1 MKKLVSKHLKS
12 SPFILLVILSLVT
25 HRLTVAEDGA
35 KQEPVLHQGHAIAMH
50 GQPKYPADF
59 EHFDY
64 VQPDAPKGGRMIQG
78 AFGTFD
84 SLHPFV
90 LKGQSPNGI
99 GDLFE
104 TLMTNSYDE
113 AFTEYCLLA
122 ESVEWPSDRSWVAFT
137 LRKEAKWHD
146 GQPVTVED
154 VIWSLDILKTK
165 GHPFYRSYYANL
177 EKAEKVR
184 ERKVRFTFSG
194 PPNPELPLITG
205 QMPILPRHYWADRDF
220 ESTTLEPPVGSGP
233 YKIKKVDQGRS
244 ITYERD
250 PDYWGKDLPVNIG
263 RYNFDLIRYDY
274 YKDRTI
280 EREAFKAGESDFLL
294 ENTSKDWAISYD
306 VPAVEQ
312 KLIIK
317 SQIPHQNSAG
327 MQAFAFNIRR
337 QIFQDTKVRQ
347 ALGYAFDFE
356 WTNKNLFY
364 DAYTR
369 SHSYFSNSEL
379 ASSGLPDEAEL
390 AILNPF
396 RSQIPEEVFTQEY
409 APPKTDGSGN
419 IRSNMRNA
427 FRLLKQASWEVK
439 DGKLTYIPTNQVME
453 FEILIVSPAFE
464 RIVLPFT
471 KNLEKL
477 GIKATVSLVDSSQ
490 YQNRL
495 DNYDFD
501 MVVGNWGQSLSPGN
515 EQRDFWSS
523 KAADIPGT
531 RNLIGIKSPVV
542 DQLIDLVIS
551 APDRESLITRTR
563 ALDRVLLWNYYMI
576 PHWHISAYRV
586 LYWDKF
592 RQAEIRPKYNLGLET
607 WWIDPKLEASL
618 DQRRANLK

>member
-1 MKKLVSKHLKS
+1 
-12 SPFILLVILSLVT
+12 
-25 HRLTVAEDGA
+25 
-35 KQEPVLHQGHAIAMH
+35 
-50 GQPKYPADF
+50 
-59 EHFDY
+59 
-64 VQPDAPKGGRMIQG
+64 
-78 AFGTFD
+78 
-84 SLHPFV
+84 
-90 LKGQSPNGI
+90 
-99 GDLFE
+99 
-104 TLMTNSYDE
+104 
-113 AFTEYCLLA
+113 
-122 ESVEWPSDRSWVAFT
+122 
-137 LRKEAKWHD
+137 
-146 GQPVTVED
+146 
-154 VIWSLDILKTK
+154 
-165 GHPFYRSYYANL
+165 
-177 EKAEKVR
+177 
-184 ERKVRFTFSG
+184 
-194 PPNPELPLITG
+194 
-205 QMPILPRHYWADRDF
+205 MPILPRHYWADRDF
-220 ESTTLEPPVGSGP
+220 ESTTLEPPIGSGP
-233 YKIKKVDQGRS
+233 YKIKKVEQGRS

-294 ENTSKDWAISYD
+294 ENTSKDWATSYN

-379 ASSGLPDEAEL
+379 ASSGLPNEAEL

-396 RSQIPEEVFTQEY
+396 RGQIPEEIFTQEY
-409 APPKTDGSGN
+409 TPPKTDGSGN
-419 IRSNMRNA
+419 IRSSMRNA

-439 DGKLTYIPTNQVME
+439 DGKLTHIPSKQVME
-453 FEILIVSPAFE
+453 FEILIVSAAFE
-464 RIVLPFT
+464 RIALPFT

-607 WWIDPKLEASL
+607 WWIAPKLEASL
-618 DQRRANLK
+618 DQRKSNLK